1 MVPRCSEQTTH
12 LNEHLISG
20 PLLFRMICMAK
31 HHPFWSQM
39 PRPTTRQA
47 LAPSKPMALLAKLIL
62 FTDVSVIN
70 ASARAWLEEDK
81 DQDSRL
87 TSRKKE
93 EDCNN
98 LA

>member
-1 MVPRCSEQTTH
+1 
-12 LNEHLISG
+12 
-20 PLLFRMICMAK
+20 
-31 HHPFWSQM
+31 
-39 PRPTTRQA
+39 
-47 LAPSKPMALLAKLIL
+47 MALLAKLIL